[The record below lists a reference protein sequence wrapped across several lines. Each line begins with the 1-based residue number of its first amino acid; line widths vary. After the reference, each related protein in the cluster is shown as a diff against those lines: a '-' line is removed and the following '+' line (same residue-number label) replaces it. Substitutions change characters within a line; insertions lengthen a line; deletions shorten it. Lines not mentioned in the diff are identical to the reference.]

1 MSSTTTTTTA
11 VAATSEISTLAKIV
25 AESILFASA
34 NHDNLK
40 KTRSFI
46 NKSFSHYLNGEK
58 LKVRMSRSKK
68 SEDKPKRAL
77 SAFMYYSKEQR
88 EVLKAK
94 NPTISFQEM
103 GKILGTA
110 WKALSETEKAKY
122 VDMSKADQD
131 RYANEKEKQRSAV
144 TN

>member
-1 MSSTTTTTTA
+1 MS
-11 VAATSEISTLAKIV
+11 SEISTLAKIV
-25 AESILFASA
+25 AESILYASA

-46 NKSFSHYLNGEK
+46 NKSFASYLNGEK
-58 LKVRMSRSKK
+58 LKIRMSRSKK
-68 SEDKPKRAL
+68 NAENAEKPKRAL

-88 EVLKAK
+88 DILKAK
-94 NPTISFQEM
+94 NPAISFQEM

-122 VDMSKADQD
+122 VDMSKADQE
-131 RYANEKEKQRSAV
+131 RYANEKKAL
-144 TN
+144 N